1 MNQFFTR
8 STTGTGRRAHAR
20 QAVVALVTIGA
31 LFLGTT
37 GVGTA
42 ATAAKTV
49 TITAADNGRVIVA
62 TPGAHIVVTLTNPE
76 WTFTTQGTR
85 KVVELVSTS
94 VTPTKTSGA
103 IQACVPG
110 RTCGSIKAVYYALE
124 PGLIRLIALLTSCP
138 TGSVCTSSESHFTV
152 VIRVR

>member
-8 STTGTGRRAHAR
+8 SSTATERRTHTR
-20 QAVVALVTIGA
+20 QALVGLVAVGA
-31 LFLGTT
+31 LFLGST

-42 ATAAKTV
+42 ATAARTV
-49 TITAADNGRVIVA
+49 TITATDNGRVIVA
-62 TPGAHIVVTLTNPE
+62 TQGAHIVITLTNPE
-76 WTFTTQGTR
+76 WTFTTMGTR

-94 VTPTKTSGA
+94 VTPVKTSGA

-124 PGLIRLIALLTSCP
+124 PGVMRIIARLTSCP
-138 TGSVCTSSESHFTV
+138 TGTVCTASESHFTV